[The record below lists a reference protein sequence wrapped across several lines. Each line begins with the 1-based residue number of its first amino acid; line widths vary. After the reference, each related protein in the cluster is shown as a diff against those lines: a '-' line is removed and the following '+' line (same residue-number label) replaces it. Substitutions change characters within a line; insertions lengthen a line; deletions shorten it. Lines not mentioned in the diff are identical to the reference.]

1 MKIVRISLPVEVR
14 SPAIEQTVW
23 GVQRVQSLLIAVL
36 GISINTISSKSG
48 IEKRDRVRKRQFREA
63 CEGDGSL

>member
-1 MKIVRISLPVEVR
+1 MKIVWISLPVEVR
-14 SPAIEQTVW
+14 SPAIEPTD
-23 GVQRVQSLLIAVL
+23 RSVQSLPSF
-36 GISINTISSKSG
+36 GMSTNTDASSKSG